1 MKTPNTQLDF
11 SFMFVEFKG
20 YNDKPLFIRP
30 LDIKFIKPNTT
41 GSFSI
46 YLSSKDYVTVYNS
59 VEELKQLLQYSYFNL
74 ISLNKRETS
83 NEPSKSTKS
92 TSTSSSTRRRKSEN

>member
-11 SFMFVEFKG
+11 SFMFIEFKG
-20 YNDKPLFIRP
+20 YNDMPLFIRP

-46 YLSSKDYVTVYNS
+46 YLSNKDYVTVYNS
-59 VEELKQLLQYSYFNL
+59 VDELKQLLQHSCFNL

-83 NEPSKSTKS
+83 NEPSKSTKPVR
-92 TSTSSSTRRRKSEN
+92 TTKRRKSEN